1 MKYLIPGGEPAERM
15 ALLLQLTRIDSVE
28 VIEALKHHY
37 VDGISAK
44 NAAQVNGITESNL
57 SRAITRINEVAEVIE
72 KVKAID
78 WYKFGYKF
86 VLPSE
91 VA

>member
-1 MKYLIPGGEPAERM
+1 MKYLIRGGESAERM
-15 ALLLQLTRIDSVE
+15 SLLLQLTRIDSVE

-37 VDGISAK
+37 VDGISTK

-57 SRAITRINEVAEVIE
+57 SRAITRINEVAKVIE
-72 KVKAID
+72 NVKELD
-78 WYKFGYKF
+78 WVKFGYKF
-86 VLPSE
+86 ESSE